1 MIGQLTSR
9 ANGFKS
15 KRQTRPRVEGLE
27 ARALMA
33 SSIAEISLPS
43 GVVAGPVAS
52 GSDGN
57 LWFMETPADFSSGG
71 TAKIARIAPDGTG
84 LTEFSTASAIPGSRA
99 LTLGDDGNLWFTTQ
113 SAVDQITPDGTIH
126 SFPVP
131 EAGGNPPSV
140 GINPATGV
148 TAGPDGNIWVVV
160 NFLPGSDPSTTR
172 SYLVRVSPD
181 GKTTSYRLPETLTSD
196 QVPVVGSDGNL
207 WVSANGLT
215 RVTPD
220 GTTTLFPLM
229 KFSATYSLSPGPDGN
244 LWFSEIPIYGGR
256 VIGKVTSDGVITE
269 YPVSDLNIAQ
279 STTLTAGSDGNLWMP
294 GNGEIGR
301 ITTDGVFTSF
311 PLPDPNAVVSSQLLP
326 GFDGNLWF
334 TEHTSTGD
342 KIADITPDGKVTELD
357 LPARANTGTLTD
369 GGDGTFWFSESGTH
383 ALGHVTLDPST
394 YVVAISLTNKGGVG
408 GVILTPVASPLST
421 GSRAPVTASSLTRSG
436 VKYQRTHLTLTF
448 TGALDPTT
456 ASDPHNYSVI
466 LVGPRGHSRPH
477 AHAISVKAASYN
489 AATNTVTLTTKHRLK
504 LSAYYRLTV
513 NGATPTGLKA
523 NGGAKMV
530 GNAGADFVAIVHK
543 FGMFTPKG
551 HKTH

>member
-1 MIGQLTSR
+1 MIGQLISR

-33 SSIAEISLPS
+33 TSITEMPIPS
-43 GVVAGPVAS
+43 GVVAGPVAI

-57 LWFMETPADFSSGG
+57 LWFMETPADFASGG

-126 SFPVP
+126 SFAVP
-131 EAGGNPPSV
+131 EAGGVP
-140 GINPATGV
+140 GPAV

-160 NFLPGSDPSTTR
+160 SYFPVEDQSTSVKDIVKVT
-172 SYLVRVSPD
+172 PE
-181 GKTTSYRLPETLTSD
+181 GKTTASRISDALPGDE
-196 QVPVVGSDGNL
+196 VPTVGSDGNL
-207 WVSANGLT
+207 WLSAHGFT
-215 RVTPD
+215 RVMPE
-220 GTTTLFPLM
+220 GATTFFP
-229 KFSATYSLSPGPDGN
+229 FWTSTATYSLSQGPDGN
-244 LWFSEIPIYGGR
+244 LWFSELPLDGTR
-256 VIGKVTSDGVITE
+256 AIGKVTPDGVVTE
-269 YPVSDLNIAQ
+269 YPVNAQIAA
-279 STTLTAGSDGNLWMP
+279 STTPTTGSDGNVWVP
-294 GNGEIGR
+294 GTGVIGR

-311 PLPDPNAVVSSQLLP
+311 PLPDPNATVSSALLP

-334 TEHTSTGD
+334 TEHTSSGD
-342 KIADITPDGKVTELD
+342 KIGDITPDGKVTELAI
-357 LPARANTGTLTD
+357 PSGASAGTLTD

-394 YVVAISLTNKGGVG
+394 YVVPISLTNKGGVG

-421 GSRAPVTASSLTRSG
+421 ASRAPVTASSLTRSG
-436 VKYQRTHLTLTF
+436 VKFQLTHLTLTF